1 MTSRGSQR
9 LSLSQSGLTG
19 EAVNLGSR
27 RFRSADPDDGYV
39 TVSASVFRLPRAFGV
54 FEFSPRLLYCLA
66 RC

>member
-27 RFRSADPDDGYV
+27 RFRSDTPLPCSPHAEEQILWAC
-39 TVSASVFRLPRAFGV
+39 ASLQ
-54 FEFSPRLLYCLA
+54 SS
-66 RC
+66 